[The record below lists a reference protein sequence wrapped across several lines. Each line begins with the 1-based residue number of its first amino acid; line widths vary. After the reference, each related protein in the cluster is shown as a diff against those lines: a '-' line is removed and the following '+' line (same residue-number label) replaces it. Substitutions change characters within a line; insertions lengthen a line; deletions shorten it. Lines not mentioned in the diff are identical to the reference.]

1 MKETVGPGAGMSVWQ
16 LLRADVEATTHENF
30 RAYSPAYFWGRAVVK
45 AVVSP
50 NVRAVF
56 HYRIAR
62 ALLGTPLAPVA
73 WLLRA
78 RSMKVAGA
86 EINPL
91 ATIGPGL
98 YVVHSIGVGVGAYVT
113 IGRNCRLHLGSV
125 IGPQAHDG
133 PPRHT
138 VIGDDVFVGT
148 HAVVA
153 AGVTVGDGAVIGAN
167 ALVVRDVAPRT
178 VVSASPAR
186 VVGST
191 LERVAS
197 GPED

>member
-1 MKETVGPGAGMSVWQ
+1 MTDVDGPAAGMTVWQ
-16 LLRADVEATTHENF
+16 LLRADLEATTHQNF
-30 RAYSPAYFWGRAVVK
+30 RKASAGYFWGRAIVK
-45 AVVSP
+45 AIISP

-56 HYRIAR
+56 HYRFAH
-62 ALLGTPLAPVA
+62 ALVGTPFSPIS

-91 ATIGPGL
+91 AKIGPGL

-125 IGPQAHDG
+125 VGPQAHDG

-138 VIGDDVFVGT
+138 VVGDDVFIGT

-153 AGVTVGDGAVIGAN
+153 AGVTIGDGAVIGAN
-167 ALVVRDVAPRT
+167 ALVVRDVAPHA

-191 LERVAS
+191 APSEPVA
-197 GPED
+197 P